1 MRNLWA
7 SIFHPP
13 QPLKK
18 HICFLCFLFILML
31 VGLLPEYM
39 LERGELRTYE
49 NASYTWFSAH
59 FIHLNFQHT
68 LMNVAG
74 ALVIW
79 LLCVFVVP
87 TILLVILMIVLP
99 VAISLG
105 LIFLSDVHLHYR
117 GFSGML
123 EGFFIVGV
131 IWQWWLSRTFS
142 VILAC
147 FIMGKIITEQLPSF
161 DDTYL
166 MNYIGGLVAVDA
178 HLYGLMCGIT
188 CAFIYLVLA
197 IVKVPF
203 CVAPWQMTYSVN
215 Q

>member
-1 MRNLWA
+1 MLRTLWA
-7 SIFHPP
+7 NIFYPP
-13 QPLKK
+13 QPLIK
-18 HICFLCFLFILML
+18 HICFLCFLFGL
-31 VGLLPEYM
+31 VVIGLLPEQI
-39 LERGELRTYE
+39 LQLGELRTYE
-49 NASYTWFSAH
+49 NASHAWFSAH

-68 LMNVAG
+68 VMNVAG

-79 LLCVFVVP
+79 LLCASLVP
-87 TILLVILMIVLP
+87 AALLLVLMIILP
-99 VAISLG
+99 VSISLG
-105 LIFLSDVHLHYR
+105 LIFLSDSPLHYR

-147 FIMGKIITEQLPSF
+147 FIVGKIITEQLPNF

-166 MNYIGGLVAVDA
+166 MNSIGGLVAVDA
-178 HLYGLMCGIT
+178 HLYGFICGIA

-203 CVAPWQMTYSVN
+203 CIAPWQTPWSSH
-215 Q
+215 